1 MLVENTRKESSAL
14 HATSSASTDSKNSK
28 NSKNST
34 FVVGLEFQTPSPEEC
49 TVTASLA
56 VAGFKGC
63 VAPSNGHK
71 HLGEERC
78 ACFTKS
84 GLTADQRSQR
94 AAQKKRLMQRRF

>member
-1 MLVENTRKESSAL
+1 MLVENLRKESSAL
-14 HATSSASTDSKNSK
+14 HATRSTSKNSK

-34 FVVGLEFQTPSPEEC
+34 RVVGLELQTPSPEEC

-84 GLTADQRSQR
+84 A
-94 AAQKKRLMQRRF
+94 

>member
-14 HATSSASTDSKNSK
+14 HATSSASTD
-28 NSKNST
+28 SKNST

-56 VAGFKGC
+56 LAGLKGC